1 MAPSRES
8 SHHLCNKPVSPLQ
21 LVTHVRDDEEE
32 VPNAKHMHIV
42 EEEISLSQPIT
53 VAVLLE
59 EEEIPVL

>member
-21 LVTHVRDDEEE
+21 LATHVRDDEEE

-42 EEEISLSQPIT
+42 EEEISLSQCIT

>member
-1 MAPSRES
+1 LA
-8 SHHLCNKPVSPLQ
+8 
-21 LVTHVRDDEEE
+21 THVRDDEEE

-59 EEEIPVL
+59 EEEIPIL